1 MERRGATR
9 YPLRLKVIFSWK
21 DLDGTVRGS
30 EGESRDING
39 RGIFVY
45 SDLMPDIGSSVE
57 MDVFLPQTAP
67 PRRPAELHA
76 EGRVVR
82 IDPAVSLSM
91 ASGFAAM
98 NHTVLLRD
106 AEGRTI
112 DDQSSWKQFGFGSS
126 ND

>member
-9 YPLRLKVIFSWK
+9 YPMRLLVAFSWEGE
-21 DLDGTVRGS
+21 DSVVHGS

-45 SDLMPDIGSSVE
+45 SDLMPAIGSKVQ
-57 MDVFLPQTAP
+57 MNVFLPQTAP

-82 IDPAVSLSM
+82 IEPATSM
-91 ASGFAAM
+91 SRTAGFATM
-98 NHTVLLRD
+98 NHTVILCD
-106 AEGRTI
+106 GEGRPI
-112 DDQSSWKQFGFGSS
+112 DDENSWKQFGFG
-126 ND
+126 